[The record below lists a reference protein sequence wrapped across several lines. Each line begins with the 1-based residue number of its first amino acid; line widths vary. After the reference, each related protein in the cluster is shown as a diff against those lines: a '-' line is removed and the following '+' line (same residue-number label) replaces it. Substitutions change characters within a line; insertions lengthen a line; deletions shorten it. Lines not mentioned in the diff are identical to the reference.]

1 VALNGNTTLGD
12 ASGDTLTINAGT
24 VTAPN
29 ASGTS
34 STSVANIATLDARFL
49 ATINSA
55 RATIV
60 PVGNMVATSGSGGT
74 VTQSGGSLVVT
85 TGTLNGSYATAQS
98 DYRTAI
104 NFTDTGNRGFSF
116 DREFSLVFQSF
127 GSLSSATAN
136 TAFRVI
142 IGGTQGGSEA
152 PTTLDPPSYACLGLE
167 LVVADTSAFQ
177 VRLFMNDGTTL
188 TYGTTTTLTSI
199 ALADGPICWI
209 ISGDATTLKCR
220 VIGSTGDTENV
231 STLNYSAINGNIIGK
246 IIFASVNDGASSTAV
261 TGRIG
266 GSFVTYPFDILK

>member
-1 VALNGNTTLGD
+1 
-12 ASGDTLTINAGT
+12 
-24 VTAPN
+24 
-29 ASGTS
+29 
-34 STSVANIATLDARFL
+34 
-49 ATINSA
+49 
-55 RATIV
+55 
-60 PVGNMVATSGSGGT
+60 MVATSGSGGT
-74 VTQSGGSLVVT
+74 VTQSGGALVLT
-85 TGTLNGSYATAQS
+85 TGTLNGSYATGQS
-98 DYRTAI
+98 DYRTGI

-142 IGGTQGGSEA
+142 IGGTSGGSEA
-152 PTTLDPPSYACLGLE
+152 PTTLDPPNYACLGLE
-167 LVVADTSAFQ
+167 LVVADTSVFQ

-199 ALADGPICWI
+199 TLSDGPMCWI

-231 STLNYSAINGNIIGK
+231 STLNYSAINGGIIGK

-266 GSFVTYPFDILK
+266 GSFVTYPIDILK